1 MTGIQTNLSK
11 ILRGNLDFSQK
22 QKEGLNTYLFVFLI
36 AVSIVLRFFHFGE
49 LIDEP
54 HSWRQCD
61 TANYI
66 WDFYKNGIDLFHPSV
81 CWMGSYKTVL
91 FEFPLPEALCAFLY
105 DLFGPYHVV
114 ARAFFL
120 FFFLLGVYYFYKI
133 LLVYLNRL
141 TAQIAVLIYTVLPLS
156 LFYSRAVHIDFFAL
170 CFAFA
175 MFYYYSLGIRDK
187 NWKHIF
193 IGSLFATICFL
204 VKAPYAFSFVIPL
217 LYIIS
222 TEGRWK
228 FCFRYSLLFIFP
240 IIFFLFWLYK
250 SNEINSQ
257 APDWTYIPN
266 YHRFNDNFNWYFGK
280 LEHRFIARSW
290 TTLIHRFLYDVS
302 GGFIGLTLVV
312 IGLISSFYYKTNPVF
327 KLWFLGSLVYF
338 FIFFNLNVIHNYY
351 QIPFLPVVSV
361 FISIACVK
369 IVEQFKIGKLLIVS
383 LLLIGVF
390 YQSIIFAEKEYFK
403 IDEEQHIIGDYI
415 SKNTS
420 EQDLVLVS
428 VNGLSVHC
436 PNILYRAKRN
446 GWSVPIAD
454 INGKIVFNLMK
465 EGCALFV
472 IIGDTLPSEDLKKV
486 YDYFYSTTIPMKNG
500 KNLYLIN
507 FKKTADGKVYRLS
520 DYL

>member
-1 MTGIQTNLSK
+1 MVLLFFKCTNGI
-11 ILRGNLDFSQK
+11 
-22 QKEGLNTYLFVFLI
+22 
-36 AVSIVLRFFHFGE
+36 
-49 LIDEP
+49 
-54 HSWRQCD
+54 CC
-61 TANYI
+61 NYI
-66 WDFYKNGIDLFHPSV
+66 LQ
-81 CWMGSYKTVL
+81 L
-91 FEFPLPEALCAFLY
+91 
-105 DLFGPYHVV
+105 
-114 ARAFFL
+114 
-120 FFFLLGVYYFYKI
+120 
-133 LLVYLNRL
+133 
-141 TAQIAVLIYTVLPLS
+141 
-156 LFYSRAVHIDFFAL
+156 
-170 CFAFA
+170 
-175 MFYYYSLGIRDK
+175 
-187 NWKHIF
+187 
-193 IGSLFATICFL
+193 
-204 VKAPYAFSFVIPL
+204 
-217 LYIIS
+217 
-222 TEGRWK
+222 
-228 FCFRYSLLFIFP
+228 
-240 IIFFLFWLYK
+240 
-250 SNEINSQ
+250 
-257 APDWTYIPN
+257 
-266 YHRFNDNFNWYFGK
+266 
-280 LEHRFIARSW
+280 
-290 TTLIHRFLYDVS
+290 
-302 GGFIGLTLVV
+302 
-312 IGLISSFYYKTNPVF
+312 
-327 KLWFLGSLVYF
+327 
-338 FIFFNLNVIHNYY
+338 
-351 QIPFLPVVSV
+351 
-361 FISIACVK
+361 